1 MSLAWGQ
8 AAETRTLLIWPCV
21 EKPSHHKHLMLQVL
35 CWSSEAYW
43 NSWKNCRWRRW
54 VTDEAGETYAV
65 LDVCS
70 SPAGSKPARCGCKWN
85 IVPTPRSLY
94 KESFST
100 WQQTGDDDWVLIF
113 FFFLKNV
120 QQGLAEPA
128 AEILWWRLLFSVWS
142 WAGMNSEPSLVNCSD
157 GRALLP
163 RSLMVRQIHCWREDS
178 HGVLKMPWRSHR
190 PYKYFIRTLE
200 KFFFSFMWNRRT
212 QRVLN

>member
-8 AAETRTLLIWPCV
+8 AAETWTLLIWPCV

-65 LDVCS
+65 LDVYS
-70 SPAGSKPARCGCKWN
+70 SPAGSKPALCGCKWN

-113 FFFLKNV
+113 FFSEKCSAGSGWARGWDSMV
-120 QQGLAEPA
+120 
-128 AEILWWRLLFSVWS
+128 EIAVSCVKLS
-142 WAGMNSEPSLVNCSD
+142 WHEL
-157 GRALLP
+157 RA
-163 RSLMVRQIHCWREDS
+163 
-178 HGVLKMPWRSHR
+178 
-190 PYKYFIRTLE
+190 
-200 KFFFSFMWNRRT
+200 
-212 QRVLN
+212 